1 MFEKPRK
8 SLIQLFFKKNPEP
21 CGQLVLPDRS
31 ISIRQKLVKKLKG
44 SNETFWLIFKQNV
57 MGQKLPVHPVFDLQS
72 MKLL

>member
-1 MFEKPRK
+1 MRHFWLLSNNMPALEYR
-8 SLIQLFFKKNPEP
+8 SQI
-21 CGQLVLPDRS
+21 VLPDRS